1 MSLRNL
7 HSKITVT
14 KGYDGITKI
23 EIIRSNAYDKCFTI
37 ENENTLGCEFHNK
50 HTHVV

>member
-14 KGYDGITKI
+14 KGYDGIRKI
-23 EIIRSNAYDKCFTI
+23 EIIRSNAQVFYYI

-50 HTHVV
+50 CTHVV